1 MTWLIVLAVLV
12 VAASL
17 GWLSY
22 RMSQKS
28 SGPTTGKP
36 VNIRDLQG
44 NAEAFDMNH
53 SWRRDFRD

>member
-12 VAASL
+12 VGAIL
-17 GWLSY
+17 GRVIY
-22 RMSQKS
+22 RRSQKS
-28 SGPTTGKP
+28 SEPTTGKP

-44 NAEAFDMNH
+44 NVETRDMHH